1 MLAFP
6 NDNVASSAAGL
17 AIDMKFLHTSDWHVG
32 RTIRNRSRMDEH
44 RAVFA
49 EIIDIAKQEQVDA
62 VLVTGDIF
70 HERRPSLEA
79 QELVAETLAELARQ
93 RIPSVL
99 IPGNHDDP
107 SLLRA
112 LKPLGTLVQAHI
124 VPEVVEDLSAL
135 IVPIPARTGGEQ
147 ALIGC
152 LPYLHP
158 HQVLNTAE
166 SVGMTEEGRLSAY
179 QGKVQDFFR
188 ALVEGMRRSDQGA
201 VSIVLAHLHLLECE
215 FGGGEWRSSVFPV
228 ATGFLPAHVQ
238 YVALGHLHKPQ
249 IVENAKSQT
258 RYAGS
263 ILQMDFGEREQKKSV
278 CLIEAR
284 PGKPAMVNEIFLG
297 KGKWLLRRTGTAEAI
312 LAQAPDFT
320 DAWVEVV
327 VSLDKPN
334 PDLVEKIRAL
344 PEVIALRFEEPQEAA
359 TMNSERDQRS
369 QVDRPA
375 GELFREYYKSK
386 RKTDPEPQ
394 LLALFERLYQE
405 ASTTGDET

>member
-1 MLAFP
+1 
-6 NDNVASSAAGL
+6 
-17 AIDMKFLHTSDWHVG
+17 MKFLHTSDWHVG

-49 EIIDIAKQEQVDA
+49 EIVDIAKQEQVDA

-112 LKPLGTLVQAHI
+112 LRPLGTLVQAHI
-124 VPEVVEDLSAL
+124 VPDVVEDLSSL
-135 IVPIPARTGGEQ
+135 IVPISARVGGET

-158 HQVLNTAE
+158 HLVLSTAE
-166 SVGMTEEGRLSAY
+166 SMGTTEEARLSAY
-179 QGKVQDFFR
+179 QGKVQAFFH
-188 ALVEGMRRSDQGA
+188 ALVEGIRQRDQGA

-228 ATGFLPAHVQ
+228 NTGFLPAHVQ

-263 ILQMDFGEREQKKSV
+263 ILQMDFGERDQKKSV
-278 CLIEAR
+278 CLIDAR
-284 PGKPAMVNEIFLG
+284 PGKPATVNEITLS

-312 LAQAPDFT
+312 LAQARDFT

-327 VSLDKPN
+327 LSLDKSDI
-334 PDLVEKIRAL
+334 DLVDKIRAL
-344 PEVIALRFEEPQEAA
+344 PEVLLVRSAEPQGEA
-359 TMNSERDQRS
+359 TLGSERDYRS
-369 QVDRPA
+369 QADRPA

-386 RKTDPEPQ
+386 KKTDPEPQ
-394 LLALFERLYQE
+394 LMALFERLYQE
-405 ASTTGDET
+405 ASTASDET

>member
-1 MLAFP
+1 
-6 NDNVASSAAGL
+6 
-17 AIDMKFLHTSDWHVG
+17 MKFLHTSDWHVG
-32 RTIRNRSRMDEH
+32 RTIRNRSRIDEH
-44 RAVFA
+44 REVFT

-93 RIPSVL
+93 HIPSVL

-124 VPEVVEDLSAL
+124 VPEVVEDLSSL
-135 IVPIPARTGGEQ
+135 IVPIPARTGGEV
-147 ALIGC
+147 ALVGC

-158 HQVLNTAE
+158 HLVLNTAE
-166 SVGMTEEGRLSAY
+166 GLGMTEEGRMSAY

-188 ALVEGMRRSDQGA
+188 ALVEGMRRKDPGA
-201 VSIVLAHLHLLECE
+201 VSIILAHLHLLECE

-249 IVENAKSQT
+249 VVEKAKSQT

-278 CLIEAR
+278 CLIEAH
-284 PGKPAMVNEIFLG
+284 PGKPAAISPIPLN
-297 KGKWLLRRTGTAEAI
+297 KGKWLLRRTGTAEAV
-312 LAQAPDFT
+312 LEQASEFS

-327 VSLDKPN
+327 LSPEKRTLELIDK
-334 PDLVEKIRAL
+334 VRAL
-344 PEVIALRFEEPQEAA
+344 PEVISLRFEDVQDAVA
-359 TMNSERDQRS
+359 SNSDTDRRS
-369 QVDRPA
+369 QIDRPA
-375 GELFREYYKSK
+375 GELFREYYKTK
-386 RKTDPEPQ
+386 KKADPDPQ

-405 ASTTGDET
+405 ASTSSEVGD

>member
-1 MLAFP
+1 
-6 NDNVASSAAGL
+6 
-17 AIDMKFLHTSDWHVG
+17 MKFLHTSDWHVG
-32 RTIRNRSRMDEH
+32 RTIRNRSRLDEH

-49 EIIDIAKQEQVDA
+49 EISDIAKQEQVDA

-124 VPEVVEDLSAL
+124 VPDVVEDLSSL
-135 IVPIPARTGGEQ
+135 IVPIPARAGGEK

-158 HQVLNTAE
+158 HLALNTAE
-166 SVGMTEEGRLSAY
+166 SMGMTEEGRLNAY

-188 ALVEGMRRSDQGA
+188 ALVEGMRRRDQGA
-201 VSIVLAHLHLLECE
+201 VSIILAHLHLLECE

-228 ATGFLPAHVQ
+228 STGFLPAHVQ

-249 IVENAKSQT
+249 IVEKAKSQT

-263 ILQMDFGEREQKKSV
+263 ILQMDFGERDQKKSV
-278 CLIEAR
+278 CLIDVH
-284 PGKPAMVNEIFLG
+284 PGKPATVNEIPLN
-297 KGKWLLRRTGTAEAI
+297 KGKWLLRRTGTAETI
-312 LAQAPDFT
+312 LAQAGEFT

-327 VSLDKPN
+327 LSLDKSN
-334 PDLVEKIRAL
+334 GDMVDKIRAL
-344 PEVIALRFEEPQEAA
+344 PEVISLRFAEPQEAA
-359 TMNSERDQRS
+359 TTNNDKDQRS
-369 QVDRPA
+369 CADRPA

-386 RKTDPEPQ
+386 RRAEPDPQ

-405 ASTTGDET
+405 ASTARDEV

>member
-1 MLAFP
+1 
-6 NDNVASSAAGL
+6 
-17 AIDMKFLHTSDWHVG
+17 MKFLHTSDWHVG
-32 RTIRNRSRMDEH
+32 RTIRNRSRIDEH

-70 HERRPSLEA
+70 HERRPALEA
-79 QELVAETLAELARQ
+79 QELVAETLAELARA

-124 VPEVVEDLSAL
+124 VPDVVADLSSL
-135 IVPIPARTGGEQ
+135 IVPIPARAGGEK

-158 HQVLNTAE
+158 HMVLSTAE
-166 SVGMTEEGRLSAY
+166 SMGMPEEARLSTY

-188 ALVEGMRRSDQGA
+188 ALADGIRQRDQGA

-215 FGGGEWRSSVFPV
+215 FGGGEWRSSVLPIN
-228 ATGFLPAHVQ
+228 TGFLPAHVQ

-249 IVENAKSQT
+249 LVEKAKSQT

-263 ILQMDFGEREQKKSV
+263 ILQMDFGERDQKKSV
-278 CLIEAR
+278 CLISAS
-284 PGKPAMVNEIFLG
+284 PGKPAKINEISLN
-297 KGKWLLRRTGTAEAI
+297 KGKWLLRRSGTAEAI
-312 LAQAPDFT
+312 LAQAQDFI

-327 VSLDKPN
+327 LSLDTTSLA
-334 PDLVEKIRAL
+334 LVDKIRGL
-344 PEVIALRFEEPQEAA
+344 PEVISLRFAEPAETA
-359 TMNSERDQRS
+359 TSNGDEDHANR
-369 QVDRPA
+369 VDRPA
-375 GELFREYYKSK
+375 AELFREYYKSK
-386 RKTDPEPQ
+386 RKIDPEPQ
-394 LLALFERLYQE
+394 LMELFARLYQE
-405 ASTTGDET
+405 ASTAQEQAED

>member
-1 MLAFP
+1 
-6 NDNVASSAAGL
+6 
-17 AIDMKFLHTSDWHVG
+17 MKFLHTSDWHVG
-32 RTIRNRSRMDEH
+32 RTIRNRSRLDEH

-49 EIIDIAKQEQVDA
+49 EISDIAKQEQVDA

-124 VPEVVEDLSAL
+124 VPDVVEDLSSL
-135 IVPIPARTGGEQ
+135 IVPIPARAGGEK

-158 HQVLNTAE
+158 HLVLNTAE
-166 SVGMTEEGRLSAY
+166 GMGMTEEGRLNVY

-188 ALVEGMRRSDQGA
+188 ALVEGMRRRDQGA

-228 ATGFLPAHVQ
+228 STGFLPAHVQ

-249 IVENAKSQT
+249 IVEKAKSQT

-263 ILQMDFGEREQKKSV
+263 ILQMDFGERDQKKSV
-278 CLIEAR
+278 CLIDVH
-284 PGKPAMVNEIFLG
+284 PGKPATVNEIPLN
-297 KGKWLLRRTGTAEAI
+297 KGKWLLRRTGTAETI
-312 LAQAPDFT
+312 LAQAGEFT

-327 VSLDKPN
+327 LSLDKSN
-334 PDLVEKIRAL
+334 GDMVDKIRAL
-344 PEVIALRFEEPQEAA
+344 PEVISLRFAESQEAA
-359 TMNSERDQRS
+359 TTNNDKDQRS
-369 QVDRPA
+369 CADRPA

-386 RKTDPEPQ
+386 RRAEPDPQ

-405 ASTTGDET
+405 ASTARDEA